1 METPLVHHFCWH
13 DLFTKDPKRAKSYYS
28 ELLGWKSQDLPMGPK
43 SYTMLMAT
51 NDQADAFGGIES
63 LPAPNVPS
71 HWMSYVAV
79 ADLDAS
85 LAKVKKLGGSV
96 HMGATDI
103 PGMGK
108 FAIVADPAGAS
119 FALYRGN
126 QQYPAR
132 GMEQMKPGL
141 PCWMECM
148 TTDLDKALA
157 FYKGLFGWTTTTK
170 PVDDGHIYHM
180 FMNGSYGIG
189 GLMQCPDKNIP
200 SHWYPYFM
208 SADLETSADRA
219 KSLGGTPIMPPTDI
233 GEGMGS
239 FSIQLDPAG
248 AVFGFYSAAAGPA
261 KTC

>member
-1 METPLVHHFCWH
+1 
-13 DLFTKDPKRAKSYYS
+13 
-28 ELLGWKSQDLPMGPK
+28 
-43 SYTMLMAT
+43 
-51 NDQADAFGGIES
+51 
-63 LPAPNVPS
+63 
-71 HWMSYVAV
+71 
-79 ADLDAS
+79 
-85 LAKVKKLGGSV
+85 
-96 HMGATDI
+96 
-103 PGMGK
+103 
-108 FAIVADPAGAS
+108 
-119 FALYRGN
+119 
-126 QQYPAR
+126 
-132 GMEQMKPGL
+132 MEQMKPGL

-208 SADLETSADRA
+208 SADLKTSADRA